1 MIIKNPDGSLVSCF
15 LSCNPEKITNIL
27 LNEKNKQIVF
37 YLNDK
42 TMLFDNKENP
52 MLFKME
58 GGDLE

>member
-15 LSCNPEKITNIL
+15 LSYNSEKITNIL
-27 LNEKNKQIVF
+27 LNEKDKQIVF

-52 MLFKME
+52 MLFKTE
-58 GGDLE
+58 RGDLE